1 MRVCNPDVCPLELI
15 VETQPQLQP
24 ALLRL
29 SATISHYFIETD
41 SAFAVSNDEKCAVIF
56 SIHAN
61 SKALN
66 A

>member
-1 MRVCNPDVCPLELI
+1 MA
-15 VETQPQLQP
+15 ETQPQLQP

-29 SATISHYFIETD
+29 SAITSQYFTETD

-61 SKALN
+61 CWQLIWSGFTLRFP
-66 A
+66 